1 MKVEK
6 GTRVR
11 LQAMLKVKDGAV
23 IEKSAVEYIQGGG
36 TMLPGLEKVLEGLE
50 AGSERKGVLPAREAF
65 GAMQPQKDI
74 PRKEFAKDA
83 KLEKGQRFEA
93 KGPAGQPIILEIQ
106 RVTDEM
112 VETRLVHPLADK
124 DIEYEVKVLKVTD
137 PSPPP
142 MPAELLTEEEK

>member
-6 GTRVR
+6 GKRIR
-11 LQAMLKVKDGAV
+11 LQAMLKVKNGDV
-23 IEKSAVEYIQGGG
+23 LEKSAVEYIQGGG
-36 TMLPGLEKVLEGLE
+36 TMLPGLEKLLEGLD
-50 AGSERKGVLPAREAF
+50 AGSERKGVLPARDAF

-74 PRKEFAKDA
+74 PRTEFAKDA

>member
-1 MKVEK
+1 
-6 GTRVR
+6 
-11 LQAMLKVKDGAV
+11 MLKVKNGDV

-36 TMLPGLEKVLEGLE
+36 TLLPGLEKVLEGLE
-50 AGSERKGVLPAREAF
+50 AGSEAKGVRTRGDAF

-74 PRKEFAKDA
+74 PRNEFAKNA

-93 KGPAGQPIILEIQ
+93 KGPTGQPIILEIQ
-106 RVTDEM
+106 RVTDKV

-124 DIEYEVKVLKVTD
+124 DIEYEVKVIKVTN

-142 MPAELLTEEEK
+142 VPA

>member
-1 MKVEK
+1 
-6 GTRVR
+6 
-11 LQAMLKVKDGAV
+11 MLKVKGGDV

-50 AGSERKGVLPAREAF
+50 AGSERKGVLPARDAF
-65 GAMQPQKDI
+65 GAMQPPKVI

-93 KGPAGQPIILEIQ
+93 RGPAGPIFLEILK
-106 RVTDEM
+106 VTDDA

-124 DIEYEVKVLKVTD
+124 DIEYEVKVLNVTD

-142 MPAELLTEEEK
+142 MPAELLEEEK

>member
-1 MKVEK
+1 VKIEK
-6 GTRVR
+6 GRRVR
-11 LQAMLKVKDGAV
+11 LQAMLKVKNGDI

-50 AGSERKGVLPAREAF
+50 SGSERKGVLPARDAF

-74 PRKEFAKDA
+74 PRKEFAKDL
-83 KLEKGQRFEA
+83 KLEKGQRLEA
-93 KGPAGQPIILEIQ
+93 KGPGGQPIILEIQ

-124 DIEYEVKVLKVTD
+124 DIEYEVKVINVTD

-142 MPAELLTEEEK
+142 MPAELLEEEK